1 MNQDIYVVIEHLR
14 GQIAEIS
21 YTMLAAA
28 HALAGGSGGKVFGVL
43 LGKDVQKLAENLAAD
58 QVLYVD
64 HQALAEFNPDA
75 YLTVLTQLI
84 GERQP
89 RAVLLGSTTIGS
101 DVVGGLSIKLN
112 APLISQ
118 CQQFLV
124 DGGTAKAV
132 SKICGGKIMTEI
144 ELPETT
150 TLISMIPGGYGPE
163 DGQGQGAAVETVA
176 APSLDEMRVALS
188 SYIEP
193 EAADVD
199 LEKEPIIVAV
209 GRGIQTEDNIELAQ
223 DLADLLGGVVAGSR
237 PVVDQGWLATSRL
250 VGKSGKHVKPKIYLT
265 LGISGAPEHV
275 EGITGSETIIAINS
289 DPNAPIFNVAKYG
302 VNMDLF
308 DLIDPLIEK
317 VEEAK
322 GVRSIG

>member
-1 MNQDIYVVIEHLR
+1 MNQDIFVVIEHLR
-14 GQIAEIS
+14 GQVAEIS
-21 YTMLAAA
+21 FTMLAAA
-28 HALAGGSGGKVFGVL
+28 RELAGGSGGKVVGIL
-43 LGKDVQKLAENLAAD
+43 LGKDAQKLAENLSAD

-64 HQALAEFNPDA
+64 HPSLTEFNPDA
-75 YLTVLTQLI
+75 YLPVLTGLI
-84 GERQP
+84 EEKQP

-118 CQQFLV
+118 CQQFV
-124 DGGTAKAV
+124 VEGSAVKAV
-132 SKICGGKIMTEI
+132 SKICGGKIMTETD
-144 ELPETT
+144 LPETT
-150 TLISMIPGGYGPE
+150 TLVTMIPGGYAPE
-163 DGQGQGAAVETVA
+163 DGQGQGAALETVA
-176 APSLDEMRVALS
+176 APSLDGMRITLS

-193 EAADVD
+193 EAGDVD
-199 LEKEPIIVAV
+199 LEKEPIVVAV

-250 VGKSGKHVKPKIYLT
+250 VGKSGKHVKAKMYLT

-275 EGITGSETIIAINS
+275 EGITGSETIVAINS
-289 DPNAPIFNVAKYG
+289 DPAAPIFSVAKYG
-302 VNMDLF
+302 VNVDLF

-317 VEEAK
+317 VREAK
-322 GVRSIG
+322 SG

>member
-1 MNQDIYVVIEHLR
+1 MNQDIYVVIEHLQ
-14 GQIAEIS
+14 GQVAEIS
-21 YTMLAAA
+21 YTMLVAARA
-28 HALAGGSGGKVFGVL
+28 IAGGSGGKVVGVL
-43 LGKDVQKLAENLAAD
+43 LGKDAQKLAENLAAD

-64 HQALAEFNPDA
+64 HPALEEFNSDA
-75 YLTVLTQLI
+75 YIPVLTGLI
-84 GERQP
+84 EERQP

-101 DVVGGLSIKLN
+101 DVAGGLSIKLN
-112 APLISQ
+112 APLVSQ
-118 CQQFLV
+118 CQQFVV
-124 DGGTAKAV
+124 DGNAIKAV
-132 SKICGGKIMTEI
+132 SKICGGKIMAETD
-144 ELPETT
+144 LPETS
-150 TLISMIPGGYGPE
+150 TLITMIPGGYAPD

-176 APSLDEMRVALS
+176 APGLEGMRVTLS

-199 LEKEPIIVAV
+199 LEKEPIVVAV

-250 VGKSGKHVKPKIYLT
+250 VGKSGKRVKSKLYLT

-289 DPNAPIFNVAKYG
+289 DPAAPIFDVAKYG
-302 VNMDLF
+302 ANVDLF

-317 VEEAK
+317 VREAK
-322 GVRSIG
+322 GG

>member
-1 MNQDIYVVIEHLR
+1 MNQDIFVVIEHLQ
-14 GQIAEIS
+14 GEVAEIS

-28 HALAGGSGGKVFGVL
+28 REMAGGSGGQVVGVL
-43 LGKDVQKLAENLAAD
+43 LGKDAQNLAENLAAD

-64 HQALAEFNPDA
+64 HEALAEFNPDA
-75 YLTVLTQLI
+75 YLPVLKVLI
-84 GERQP
+84 EEKQP

-101 DVVGGLSIKLN
+101 DVAGGLSIQLN

-118 CQQFLV
+118 CEQIVV
-124 DGGTAKAV
+124 DGSAIKTV
-132 SKICGGKIMTEI
+132 SKICGGKIMTET
-144 ELPETT
+144 ELPEET
-150 TLISMIPGGYGPE
+150 TLITMIPGGYAPE

-176 APSLDEMRVALS
+176 APSLDGLRVTLS

-193 EAADVD
+193 EAGDVD
-199 LEKEPIIVAV
+199 IEKEPIVIAV

-237 PVVDQGWLATSRL
+237 PVVDQGWLSTSRL
-250 VGKSGKHVKPKIYLT
+250 VGKSGKQVKSKLYLT

-289 DPNAPIFNVAKYG
+289 DPAAPIFDIAKYG
-302 VNMDLF
+302 VNVDLF
-308 DLIDPLIEK
+308 DLIDPLIDA
-317 VEEAK
+317 VSDAK
-322 GVRSIG
+322 GA

>member
-1 MNQDIYVVIEHLR
+1 MNQDIYIVIEHLR
-14 GQIAEIS
+14 GQVAEIS
-21 YTMLAAA
+21 YIMLAAA
-28 HALAGGSGGKVFGVL
+28 RELAGGSGGKVVGVL
-43 LGKDVQKLAENLAAD
+43 LGKDAQKLAENLAAD

-64 HQALAEFNPDA
+64 DPALAEFNPDA
-75 YLTVLTQLI
+75 YLSELEELI
-84 GERQP
+84 AKKSP

-101 DVVGGLSIKLN
+101 DVAGGLSIKLN

-124 DGGTAKAV
+124 EGGTVKAV
-132 SKICGGKIMTEI
+132 SKICGGKIMTET
-144 ELPETT
+144 EPPETT
-150 TLISMIPGGYGPE
+150 TLVNMIPGGYAPE
-163 DGQGQGAAVETVA
+163 GGQGTGAAVETVA
-176 APSLDEMRVALS
+176 APSLDGTRVALK

-193 EAADVD
+193 ETGDVD

-250 VGKSGKHVKPKIYLT
+250 VGKSGKSVKAKLYLT

-302 VNMDLF
+302 VNADLF
-308 DLIDPLIEK
+308 DLIDPLIERVK
-317 VEEAK
+317 AAK
-322 GVRSIG
+322 G

>member
-1 MNQDIYVVIEHLR
+1 MNQDIYVVIEHLQ
-14 GQIAEIS
+14 GQVAEIS
-21 YTMLAAA
+21 YTMLVAARA
-28 HALAGGSGGKVFGVL
+28 VAGGSGGKVVGVL
-43 LGKDVQKLAENLAAD
+43 LGKDAQKLAENLAAD

-64 HQALAEFNPDA
+64 HPALEEFNSDA
-75 YLTVLTQLI
+75 YIPVLTGLI
-84 GERQP
+84 EERQP

-101 DVVGGLSIKLN
+101 DVAGGLSIKLN
-112 APLISQ
+112 VPLVSQ
-118 CQQFLV
+118 CQQFVV
-124 DGGTAKAV
+124 DGNVFKAV
-132 SKICGGKIMTEI
+132 SKICGGKILAETD
-144 ELPETT
+144 LPETS
-150 TLISMIPGGYGPE
+150 TLITMIPGGYAPE
-163 DGQGQGAAVETVA
+163 DGQGQGAVVETVA
-176 APSLDEMRVALS
+176 APSLEGMRVTLS

-199 LEKEPIIVAV
+199 LEKEPIVVAV

-250 VGKSGKHVKPKIYLT
+250 VGKSGKRVKSKLYLT

-289 DPNAPIFNVAKYG
+289 DPAAPIFDVAKYG
-302 VNMDLF
+302 VNVDLF

-317 VEEAK
+317 VREAK
-322 GVRSIG
+322 GG

>member
-1 MNQDIYVVIEHLR
+1 MNQDIFVVIEHLR
-14 GQIAEIS
+14 GQVAEIS
-21 YTMLAAA
+21 FTMLAAA
-28 HALAGGSGGKVFGVL
+28 RELAGGSGGKVVGVL
-43 LGKDVQKLAENLAAD
+43 LGKDAQKLAEHLSVD

-64 HQALAEFNPDA
+64 HPSLAEFNSDA
-75 YLTVLTQLI
+75 YLTVLTGLI
-84 GERQP
+84 EEKRP

-101 DVVGGLSIKLN
+101 DVAGGLSIKLN

-118 CQQFLV
+118 CQQFVV
-124 DGGTAKAV
+124 DGSAVKAV
-132 SKICGGKIMTEI
+132 SKICGGKIMTET

-150 TLISMIPGGYGPE
+150 TLITMIPGGYGPE
-163 DGQGQGAAVETVA
+163 DGQGQGSILETVA
-176 APSLDEMRVALS
+176 APSLDGMRIKLS

-193 EAADVD
+193 EAGDID
-199 LEKEPIIVAV
+199 LEKEPIVVAV

-250 VGKSGKHVKPKIYLT
+250 VGKSGKHVKAKLYLT

-289 DPNAPIFNVAKYG
+289 DPAAPIFNVAKYG
-302 VNMDLF
+302 ANVDLF

-317 VEEAK
+317 VKEAK
-322 GVRSIG
+322 SG

>member
-14 GQIAEIS
+14 GQVAEIS

-28 HALAGGSGGKVFGVL
+28 RTIAGGSGGKVVGVL
-43 LGKDVQKLAENLAAD
+43 LGKDAQKLTENLAAD

-64 HQALAEFNPDA
+64 HPALEEFSSDA
-75 YLTVLTQLI
+75 YLPVLTGLI

-101 DVVGGLSIKLN
+101 DVSGGLSIKLN
-112 APLISQ
+112 TPLISQ
-118 CQQFLV
+118 CQQFV
-124 DGGTAKAV
+124 VEGSAVKAV
-132 SKICGGKIMTEI
+132 SKICGGKIMTET

-150 TLISMIPGGYGPE
+150 SLISMIPGGYAPE
-163 DGQGQGAAVETVA
+163 DGQGQGAAIETVA
-176 APSLDEMRVALS
+176 APSLDGMRVTLS

-193 EAADVD
+193 EAGDVD

-237 PVVDQGWLATSRL
+237 PVVDQGWLTTSRL
-250 VGKSGKHVKPKIYLT
+250 VGKSGKHVKAKMYLT

-289 DPNAPIFNVAKYG
+289 DPAAPIFGVAKYG
-302 VNMDLF
+302 VNVDLF

-317 VEEAK
+317 AREAK
-322 GVRSIG
+322 GG

>member
-14 GQIAEIS
+14 GQVAEIS

-28 HALAGGSGGKVFGVL
+28 RELAGASGGKVVGVL
-43 LGKDVQKLAENLAAD
+43 LGKDAQKLAENLAVD

-64 HQALAEFNPDA
+64 HLALAEFNPDA
-75 YLTVLTQLI
+75 YLTVLSGLI
-84 GERQP
+84 GEKQP

-101 DVVGGLSIKLN
+101 DVAGGLSIKLN
-112 APLISQ
+112 APLVSQ
-118 CQQFLV
+118 CQQFVV
-124 DGGTAKAV
+124 DGSAVKAV
-132 SKICGGKIMTEI
+132 SKICGGKIMAETD
-144 ELPETT
+144 LPETT
-150 TLISMIPGGYGPE
+150 TLIAMIPGGYGPE
-163 DGQGQGAAVETVA
+163 DGQGQGAAIETVA
-176 APSLDEMRVALS
+176 APGLDGMRVTLS

-199 LEKEPIIVAV
+199 LEKEPFVVAV
-209 GRGIQTEDNIELAQ
+209 GRGIQTQDNIELAQ

-250 VGKSGKHVKPKIYLT
+250 VGKSGKHVKAKMYLT

-275 EGITGSETIIAINS
+275 EGITGTETIIAINS
-289 DPNAPIFNVAKYG
+289 DPAAPIFNVAKYG
-302 VNMDLF
+302 ANVDLF

-317 VEEAK
+317 VREAK
-322 GVRSIG
+322 GG

>member
-14 GQIAEIS
+14 GQVAEIS

-28 HALAGGSGGKVFGVL
+28 RIIAGGSGGKVVGVL
-43 LGKDVQKLAENLAAD
+43 LGKDAQKLTENLAAD

-64 HQALAEFNPDA
+64 HPALDEFSSDA
-75 YLTVLTQLI
+75 YLPVLTGLI

-101 DVVGGLSIKLN
+101 DVSGGLSIKLN

-118 CQQFLV
+118 CQQFV
-124 DGGTAKAV
+124 VEGSAFKAV
-132 SKICGGKIMTEI
+132 SKICGGKIMTET

-150 TLISMIPGGYGPE
+150 SLISMIPGGYAPE
-163 DGQGQGAAVETVA
+163 DGQGQGAAIETVA
-176 APSLDEMRVALS
+176 APSLDGMRVTLS

-193 EAADVD
+193 EAGDVD

-237 PVVDQGWLATSRL
+237 PVVDQGWLTTSRL
-250 VGKSGKHVKPKIYLT
+250 IGKSGKSVKPKLYLA

-289 DPNAPIFNVAKYG
+289 DPVAPIFNVAKYG
-302 VNMDLF
+302 VNVDLF
-308 DLIDPLIEK
+308 DLIDPLIEHIK
-317 VEEAK
+317 AAK
-322 GVRSIG
+322 G

>member
-1 MNQDIYVVIEHLR
+1 MTQDIYVVIEHLQ
-14 GQIAEIS
+14 GQVTEIS

-28 HALAGGSGGKVFGVL
+28 REMAGASGGQVVGVL
-43 LGKDVQKLAENLAAD
+43 LGKDAQKLAENLAAD
-58 QVLYVD
+58 QILYVD
-64 HQALAEFNPDA
+64 HAALAEFNSDA
-75 YLTVLTQLI
+75 YLPVLSGLI
-84 GERQP
+84 GEKQP

-101 DVVGGLSIKLN
+101 DVAGGLSIKLN

-118 CQQFLV
+118 CQQFVV
-124 DGGTAKAV
+124 DGNSIKAV
-132 SKICGGKIMTEI
+132 SKICGGKIMTET

-150 TLISMIPGGYGPE
+150 ALVTMIPGGYAPE
-163 DGQGQGAAVETVA
+163 DGQGGGATIEAAA
-176 APSLDEMRVALS
+176 APSLDEMRVTLS

-199 LEKEPIIVAV
+199 IEKEPIVIAV
-209 GRGIQTEDNIELAQ
+209 GRGIQTEDNVELAQ

-250 VGKSGKHVKPKIYLT
+250 VGKSGKHVKAKMYLT
-265 LGISGAPEHV
+265 LGVSGAPEHV

-289 DPNAPIFNVAKYG
+289 DPAAPIFNVAKYG
-302 VNMDLF
+302 VNVDLF

-317 VEEAK
+317 VREAK
-322 GVRSIG
+322 GG